1 MPNWSFLIAHALYQL
16 GLALWIGGAIAL
28 GALVAPA
35 VFGALPRARA
45 GGIFAPILR
54 RFARLRVAAL
64 VMTVVGAA
72 MRYLIA
78 ERHATGIW
86 IGIRWAC
93 IAILAI
99 DLVYELGS
107 LEPAM
112 SKLRPQLTADDTP
125 ERREFQR
132 LHKRSEMLM
141 NVTLVEAGEAGVLS
155 VVC

>member
-16 GLALWIGGAIAL
+16 GLALWIGGALAL

-35 VFGALPRARA
+35 LFGALPRAQA

-54 RFARLRVAAL
+54 RFARLRVIAL
-64 VMTVVGAA
+64 VMTIVGAA

-141 NVTLVEAGEAGVLS
+141 KVTLLAA
-155 VVC
+155 VVAVVMS

>member
-1 MPNWSFLIAHALYQL
+1 MPNWLFLIVHALYQL

-35 VFGALPRARA
+35 LFGALPRPQA
-45 GGIFAPILR
+45 GGLFAPILR

-64 VMTVVGAA
+64 VMTIAGAA
-72 MRYLIA
+72 LQYVLA
-78 ERHATGIW
+78 ERHAPRLW

-112 SKLRPQLTADDTP
+112 SRLRPLLTPDDTP
-125 ERREFQR
+125 ERRQFQR

-141 NVTLVEAGEAGVLS
+141 KVTLVAAVIA
-155 VVC
+155 VVIS

>member
-1 MPNWSFLIAHALYQL
+1 MPNWWFLLAHALYHL

-28 GALVAPA
+28 GALVAPTL
-35 VFGALPRARA
+35 FGNLPRPQA
-45 GGIFAPILR
+45 GGLFAPILR
-54 RFARLRVAAL
+54 KFARLRVVAL

-78 ERHATGIW
+78 EQHAPGIW

-99 DLVYELGS
+99 DLVYEIAS
-107 LEPAM
+107 LEPTMA
-112 SKLRPQLTADDTP
+112 KLRPQLTPEDTP

-141 NVTLVEAGEAGVLS
+141 KVTLVAA
-155 VVC
+155 VVAVVIS